1 MPVNLS
7 LLKGRELNNPKNQK
21 NMEKKDLTNL
31 DSEVRK
37 YLDHMAEF
45 ILLLKEN
52 VKRLE
57 KRVEELESCKAPNSR
72 IQQRDGTSGER
83 MFVSKE
89 NPHMR
94 LVMK

>member
-1 MPVNLS
+1 
-7 LLKGRELNNPKNQK
+7 
-21 NMEKKDLTNL
+21 MEKKDFTNL
-31 DSEVRK
+31 DGEVRR
-37 YLDHMAEF
+37 YLDHMTEF

-57 KRVEELESCKAPNSR
+57 KRVEELEGCKDPNSR

-83 MFVSKE
+83 IFVSKK

-94 LVMK
+94 LIMK

>member
-1 MPVNLS
+1 
-7 LLKGRELNNPKNQK
+7 
-21 NMEKKDLTNL
+21 MEKKDFTNL
-31 DSEVRK
+31 DGEVRR

-57 KRVEELESCKAPNSR
+57 KRVEELENCKHPNSR

>member
-1 MPVNLS
+1 
-7 LLKGRELNNPKNQK
+7 
-21 NMEKKDLTNL
+21 MEKKDLINL
-31 DSEVRK
+31 DIEVRK
-37 YLDHMAEF
+37 YLDHMTEF

-57 KRVEELESCKAPNSR
+57 KRVEELESCKAPNSG
-72 IQQRDGTSGER
+72 IQQRYRTSGEK

-94 LVMK
+94 LVLK

>member
-1 MPVNLS
+1 
-7 LLKGRELNNPKNQK
+7 
-21 NMEKKDLTNL
+21 MEKKDLTNL

-57 KRVEELESCKAPNSR
+57 KRVEELESCKDCR
-72 IQQRDGTSGER
+72 Y
-83 MFVSKE
+83 
-89 NPHMR
+89 
-94 LVMK
+94 